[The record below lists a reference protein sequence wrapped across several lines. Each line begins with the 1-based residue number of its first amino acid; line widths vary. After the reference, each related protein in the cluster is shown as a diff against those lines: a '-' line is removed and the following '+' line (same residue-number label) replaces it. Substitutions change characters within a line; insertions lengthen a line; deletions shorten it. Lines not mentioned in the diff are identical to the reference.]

1 MPEWSSSGVAS
12 SDARSCVSSRDGDS
26 RILIEAEPDVGEGAS
41 KANSAILH
49 TGFDSKP
56 GTIESTMLRRA
67 AALWPTA
74 LEELSVPFLPLGA
87 LMLAHTAE
95 EARRLTTEIAANATV
110 LGVATELLR
119 SGCRP

>member
-1 MPEWSSSGVAS
+1 MRGPREF
-12 SDARSCVSSRDGDS
+12 ARRGIPG
-26 RILIEAEPDVGEGAS
+26 ILLEAEADLGEGAS

-74 LEELSVPFLPLGA
+74 LEELNVPFLPLGA
-87 LMLAHTAE
+87 LMLAHTPD
-95 EARRLTTEIAANATV
+95 EARRLTTEIAANATD
-110 LGVATELLR
+110 LGVSTDSLDR
-119 SGCRP
+119 GCRP